1 MKTPQTSWKMSFLF
15 LLLTPFLT
23 TAQTAVPNQSDNY
36 PLYTDLD
43 TTYFNNVQ
51 ITTRDKDW
59 NMNVNV
65 KTLLEYKQRLEPFL
79 EKNDPWAIYLYAECH
94 CHLVN
99 TEFNYNTADLDKDVD
114 ISTDTSY
121 LLNQKKCLK
130 YLQRADGMNVAW
142 ATWILYNEYRMSDWL
157 TNNDK
162 VAWHYLQKTVKSGDH
177 KLKAFA
183 YAQLSN
189 LYLPNN
195 NEAGKNPDFPV
206 VHYDIDKGLH
216 YNMLYYELNP
226 NKDMKVLAEQ
236 YRKYG
241 RFDEAIDIYLRSKD
255 WRMHYAAGAAL
266 ILGYFV
272 KDELVTQDKKRGL
285 GIIHNLIKQESTKPN
300 GGQSA
305 RMISLLNRLH
315 YCYCDEFSDLY
326 GSGESE
332 ECPELISKEDVGK
345 YYIENFNCP

>member
-1 MKTPQTSWKMSFLF
+1 MKTTLTSSSMSFLF

-36 PLYTDLD
+36 PLYTNVD
-43 TTYFNNVQ
+43 TTYFNNIQ
-51 ITTRDKDW
+51 ITSRDKDW

-65 KTLLEYKQRLEPFL
+65 KTLIEYKQKLEPL
-79 EKNDPWAIYLYAECH
+79 LAKDDPWAIYLYAECH

-99 TEFNYNTADLDKDVD
+99 TDFDYSTKGLSKQIN
-114 ISTDTSY
+114 ISEDTSF

-130 YLQRADGMNVAW
+130 YLQKADGMNVAW

-157 TNNDK
+157 TQNNDL
-162 VAWHYLQKTVKSGDH
+162 AWHYLQKTVKSGDN

-183 YAQLSN
+183 YAQMSN
-189 LYLPNN
+189 IYLPAS
-195 NEAGKNPDFPV
+195 NEAGQNPDFPV
-206 VHYDIDKGLH
+206 VSYDIDKGLH
-216 YNMLYYELNP
+216 YNLLYYELNP
-226 NKDMKVLAEQ
+226 DKDMKALAEQ

-255 WRMHYAAGAAL
+255 WRMQYASGAAL

-272 KDELVTQDKKRGL
+272 KEELVIQDKERGL
-285 GIIHNLIKQESTKPN
+285 GILHNLIAIETNKPN
-300 GGQSA
+300 GGQSQ
-305 RMISLLNRLH
+305 RMINLLNRLH
-315 YCYCDEFSDLY
+315 YCYCDEFSGLY
-326 GSGESE
+326 GSGEGE
-332 ECPELISKEDVGK
+332 NCPELISKEDVGK